1 MRLALLFGSLTLAF
15 LLAVWTTQVPKPR
28 AADAPA
34 AAFSAARAMADIE
47 QIARAPHPVGSAEHA
62 RVRAYLSDRMTQ
74 LGLSPE
80 EQSGPLSPG
89 SIRRLKK
96 EGGDPQAA
104 NNQAINL
111 IGVLPGKDRSQPAV
125 MLMAHYDT
133 VVGSPGAADD
143 STGVGAVLEAVRAI
157 KARGPIERD
166 LVVLLTDAEEL
177 GLDGAR
183 IFFGGHP
190 LRDRIGS
197 VVNLE
202 ARGGGGRAAMF
213 ETGREA
219 GPTVDLFRRAAM
231 RADGGTT
238 ATSVAVFMY
247 EQMPNGT
254 DFTVPK
260 DRGVGG
266 LNFAFIGRPAQYHAA
281 DSTPENLDQGALQ
294 HLGSQALEAADA
306 LLRAPALPAKGPN
319 TVYADVFGRLML
331 SHSTAMGW
339 GLLGLTAL
347 LGGFAAWRARR
358 ATGLTAAQVGRGLLD
373 GLWFLSTGLVLAQ
386 AVRLLAG
393 PMSSRA
399 ASSETYYVLLHRLPW
414 MEAGAV
420 LTILA
425 LALLFLT
432 GARRSRPRVIAGTV
446 AVLTLL
452 TLLIGGFSPVMLGAG
467 VIAAALSLWPVKA
480 TTTTWGAWL
489 GLIALVFLLGC
500 MVQGAAPEAALLFVW
515 PALLAAVAAALAAL
529 ISSPD
534 LTRPASLIPA
544 AVASVFG
551 GAWLMGLGH
560 FVFLGV
566 GMDLPGA
573 LALIGL
579 LALLFL
585 RPLSPPVGAVRPVL
599 IGAAAC
605 LILACGLSLAARFAE
620 PAPAATETQS

>member
-28 AADAPA
+28 PADAPA
-34 AAFSAARAMADIE
+34 AAFSAARAMTDIE

-62 RVRAYLSDRMTQ
+62 RVRAYLTARMTQ
-74 LGLSPE
+74 LGLSPQ
-80 EQSGPLSPG
+80 EQVGPLSPG
-89 SIRRLKK
+89 AIQRLKK
-96 EGGDPQAA
+96 AGGDPEAA

-111 IGVLPGKDRSQPAV
+111 IGALPGKDRSQPAV

-190 LRDRIGS
+190 LRDRIGA

-213 ETGREA
+213 ETGRKA
-219 GPTVDLFRRAAM
+219 GPTVDLFRRAAA

-238 ATSVAVFMY
+238 ATSLAAFMY

-254 DFTVPK
+254 DFTIPK

-266 LNFAFIGRPAQYHAA
+266 LNFAFIGRPAQYHSA
-281 DSTPENLDQGALQ
+281 DATPENLDQGALQ

-331 SHSTAMGW
+331 SHSATAGW
-339 GLLGLTAL
+339 GLLSLTAL
-347 LGGFAAWRARR
+347 FGAFAAWRARR
-358 ATGLTAAQVGRGLLD
+358 AVGLTAAQVGRGLLD
-373 GLWFLSTGLVLAQ
+373 GLWFLSSGLVLAQ
-386 AVRLLAG
+386 TVRLLAG
-393 PMSSRA
+393 PISSRA
-399 ASSETYYVLLHRLPW
+399 ASSEAYYVLLRRLPW

-425 LALLFLT
+425 LAFILLT
-432 GARRSRPRVIAGTV
+432 GARRQRPRTVAGVV

-452 TLLIGGFSPVMLGAG
+452 VLLIGGFSPIMLGAG
-467 VIAAALSLWPVKA
+467 LIAAALSLWPVKA
-480 TTTTWGAWL
+480 PPSTWDGWL
-489 GLIALVFLLGC
+489 GLIALVFLLAC
-500 MVQGAAPEAALLFVW
+500 LVQGAAPEAALLFVW
-515 PALLAAVAAALAAL
+515 PALLAAAAAALAAL
-529 ISSPD
+529 IDPS
-534 LTRPASLIPA
+534 LTRPVSLIPA
-544 AVASVFG
+544 AVAGVVG

-560 FVFLGV
+560 FVFLGI

-585 RPLSPPVGAVRPVL
+585 RPLSPPVGAIRPVL

-605 LILACGLSLAARFAE
+605 LILACGLSLSARFAE
-620 PAPAATETQS
+620 PTPAVAEALP

>member
-1 MRLALLFGSLTLAF
+1 MRLALLLGSLTLAF
-15 LLAVWTTQVPKPR
+15 LLAVWTTQVPRPR
-28 AADAPA
+28 PLDAPV
-34 AAFSAARAMADIE
+34 AAFSAARAMTDIE

-238 ATSVAVFMY
+238 ATSLAVFMY

-331 SHSTAMGW
+331 SHSAAMGW

-373 GLWFLSTGLVLAQ
+373 GLWFLSAGLVLAQ

-480 TTTTWGAWL
+480 TTTAWGAWL

-500 MVQGAAPEAALLFVW
+500 VVQGAAPEAALLFVW
-515 PALLAAVAAALAAL
+515 PALLAAVVAALAAL
-529 ISSPD
+529 ISPG
-534 LTRPASLIPA
+534 LTRPVGLIPA
-544 AVASVFG
+544 AVAGVLG

-585 RPLSPPVGAVRPVL
+585 RPLSPPVSAVRPVL

>member
-1 MRLALLFGSLTLAF
+1 MRLALLLGSLTLAF
-15 LLAVWTTQVPKPR
+15 LLAVWTTQVPRPR
-28 AADAPA
+28 PLDAPV
-34 AAFSAARAMADIE
+34 AAFSAARAMTDIE

-238 ATSVAVFMY
+238 ATSLAVFMY
-247 EQMPNGT
+247 EKMPNGT

-331 SHSTAMGW
+331 SHSAAMGW
-339 GLLGLTAL
+339 GLLGLIAL

-373 GLWFLSTGLVLAQ
+373 GLWFLSAGLVLAQ

-467 VIAAALSLWPVKA
+467 VIACALSLWPVKA

-500 MVQGAAPEAALLFVW
+500 AVQGAAPEAALLFVW

-529 ISSPD
+529 ISPD
-534 LTRPASLIPA
+534 LNRPASLIPA
-544 AVASVFG
+544 AVAGVLG

-560 FVFLGV
+560 FVFLGI

-585 RPLSPPVGAVRPVL
+585 RPLAPPVGALRPVL

>member
-1 MRLALLFGSLTLAF
+1 MRLALLLGSLTLAF
-15 LLAVWTTQVPKPR
+15 LLAVWTTQVPRPR
-28 AADAPA
+28 PLDAPV
-34 AAFSAARAMADIE
+34 AAFSAARAMTDIE

-238 ATSVAVFMY
+238 ATSLAVFMY

-331 SHSTAMGW
+331 SHSAAMGW

-373 GLWFLSTGLVLAQ
+373 GLWFLSAGLVLAQ

-500 MVQGAAPEAALLFVW
+500 VVQGAAPEAALLFVW
-515 PALLAAVAAALAAL
+515 PALLAAVVAALAAL
-529 ISSPD
+529 ISPG
-534 LTRPASLIPA
+534 LTRPVGLIPA
-544 AVASVFG
+544 AVAGVLG

-585 RPLSPPVGAVRPVL
+585 RPLSPPVSAVRPVL

>member
-1 MRLALLFGSLTLAF
+1 MRLALLLGSLTLAF
-15 LLAVWTTQVPKPR
+15 LLAVWTTQVPRPR
-28 AADAPA
+28 PLDAPV
-34 AAFSAARAMADIE
+34 AAFSAARAMTDIV

-238 ATSVAVFMY
+238 ATSLAVFMY

-266 LNFAFIGRPAQYHAA
+266 LNLAFIGRPAQYHAA

-331 SHSTAMGW
+331 SHSAAMGW
-339 GLLGLTAL
+339 GLLGLAAL

-373 GLWFLSTGLVLAQ
+373 GLWFLSAGLILAQ

-500 MVQGAAPEAALLFVW
+500 AVQGAAPEAALLFVW
-515 PALLAAVAAALAAL
+515 PALLAAVVAALAAL
-529 ISSPD
+529 ISPD

-544 AVASVFG
+544 AVAGVLG

-560 FVFLGV
+560 FIFLGV

-585 RPLSPPVGAVRPVL
+585 RPLSPPVSAVRPVL